1 MRRVA
6 LIYDAK
12 LPYDLKVISGIARY
26 MHERGGFI
34 IYIEEDALAN
44 QKLPNLRTWDG
55 DGIIADFD
63 DAGVAAAVL
72 QARLPVVGFG
82 GGYGGYPRNSIIP
95 YFFNNQRAIGIMAA
109 DHLLERGFSNFA
121 YCGYSR
127 EIARLW
133 SDERRE
139 GFAARVQK
147 LGFHCDT
154 YGGRHKTIRQWN
166 AVLTSLGSW
175 LISLPKPVGVMAA
188 NDRRAHHVLE
198 ACLAYQLRVP
208 EEVAVIGVDNDELLC
223 QLCTPELSSIEQN
236 AKQIG
241 YDAASLLDRMMQ
253 GKMPR
258 RRHYVLEPI
267 GIVTR
272 RSTDVFAI
280 EDSLISNAM
289 TFIRINAHSGIK
301 VSDVVKALGVSR
313 SSLES
318 RFKATTGY
326 TIHETIRKIQ
336 LDHARR
342 MISETG
348 LAVKEVAVNAGFRS
362 VQHMTSLFGKAFGRS
377 PARYRKESIR

>member
-1 MRRVA
+1 
-6 LIYDAK
+6 
-12 LPYDLKVISGIARY
+12 
-26 MHERGGFI
+26 
-34 IYIEEDALAN
+34 
-44 QKLPNLRTWDG
+44 
-55 DGIIADFD
+55 
-63 DAGVAAAVL
+63 
-72 QARLPVVGFG
+72 
-82 GGYGGYPRNSIIP
+82 
-95 YFFNNQRAIGIMAA
+95 
-109 DHLLERGFSNFA
+109 
-121 YCGYSR
+121 
-127 EIARLW
+127 
-133 SDERRE
+133 
-139 GFAARVQK
+139 
-147 LGFHCDT
+147 
-154 YGGRHKTIRQWN
+154 
-166 AVLTSLGSW
+166 
-175 LISLPKPVGVMAA
+175 
-188 NDRRAHHVLE
+188 
-198 ACLAYQLRVP
+198 
-208 EEVAVIGVDNDELLC
+208 VIGVDNDELLC